1 MGHDV
6 AASPSVRRRCHGQ
19 TSGPCQGSLDAIQ
32 SGKVRRSDLSGSQIA
47 TLHQSS
53 DKSVKILA
61 NEVLAAPPGKRDDVV
76 KTFAAALDLKPDP
89 NQGHQIYLAK
99 CSSCHRLAREGNAL
113 GPDLETVKNTGK
125 EKMLTNIL
133 DPNREVAPN
142 YTAYIIETRDGDSQV
157 GVIASETTSSVTL
170 RMALGMEVT
179 IPRSDIKSMRSAGL
193 SMMPEGLEEGLKP
206 QDLANLMEYVITA
219 K

>member
-1 MGHDV
+1 MSPRLRQT
-6 AASPSVRRRCHGQ
+6 AAGVMVKRPARAKVLLQ
-19 TSGPCQGSLDAIQ
+19 AIQ

-53 DKSVKILA
+53 DKSVKA
-61 NEVLAAPPGKRDDVV
+61 LAAKVLVAATGKREDVV
-76 KTFAAALDLKPDP
+76 KAFAAALDLKADP

-99 CSSCHRLAREGNAL
+99 CSTCHRLAGQGNAL

-157 GVIASETTSSVTL
+157 GIIASETASSVTL

-179 IPRSDIKSMRSAGL
+179 IPRSDIKSLRTAGL
-193 SMMPEGLEEGLKP
+193 SMMPEGLEDGLKP
-206 QDLANLMEYVITA
+206 QDLANLMDYVIIAT
-219 K
+219 